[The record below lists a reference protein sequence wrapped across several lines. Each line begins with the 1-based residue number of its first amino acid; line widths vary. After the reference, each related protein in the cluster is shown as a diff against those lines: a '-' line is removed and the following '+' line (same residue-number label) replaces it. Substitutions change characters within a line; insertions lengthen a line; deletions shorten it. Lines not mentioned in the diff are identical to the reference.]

1 MKEFE
6 KIAKVN
12 DRFQAIVAEFL
23 IADDSDVSGSL
34 HHLDDDTL
42 AAFTEGSM
50 SQREAKP
57 VVAHLAACGHC
68 RNITVELVR
77 TEMAMAGDDRTELA
91 AESTPATISSVLS
104 GIVSRLFER
113 NDAAVFA
120 HGEKEE
126 SDEEE
131 KVDDDK
137 NSVDKPGEGR

>member
-23 IADDSDVSGSL
+23 IADDSTISGSL
-34 HHLDDDTL
+34 QHIDDDTL
-42 AAFTEGSM
+42 TAFTEGSM

-77 TEMAMAGDDRTELA
+77 TEMAMAGEDRTEMA
-91 AESTPATISSVLS
+91 TESTPATISSVLS

-126 SDEEE
+126 DDEEDKAEE
-131 KVDDDK
+131 KDK
-137 NSVDKPGEGR
+137 KE

>member
-23 IADDSDVSGSL
+23 IADDSDISGSL

-42 AAFTEGSM
+42 TAFTEGSI
-50 SQREAKP
+50 SQREARP

-77 TEMAMAGDDRTELA
+77 TEMAMAGEDRTELA
-91 AESTPATISSVLS
+91 AESTPASVSSVLS

-113 NDAAVFA
+113 SDAAVFA

-126 SDEEE
+126 DT
-131 KVDDDK
+131 DDDK
-137 NSVDKPGEGR
+137 TKESDKKE

>member
-12 DRFQAIVAEFL
+12 DGFQAIVAEFL

-42 AAFTEGSM
+42 TAFTEGSM
-50 SQREAKP
+50 SQREARP
-57 VVAHLAACGHC
+57 VVTHLAACGHC

-113 NDAAVFA
+113 SDAAVFA

-126 SDEEE
+126 EADEKETDESDKKE
-131 KVDDDK
+131 
-137 NSVDKPGEGR
+137 

>member
-1 MKEFE
+1 MMKEFE

-23 IADDSDVSGSL
+23 IADDSDISGSL

-50 SQREAKP
+50 SQREARP
-57 VVAHLAACGHC
+57 VVAHLSACGHC

-77 TEMAMAGDDRTELA
+77 TEMAMAGEDRNEPVT
-91 AESTPATISSVLS
+91 ESTPATISSVLS

-113 NDAAVFA
+113 SDAAVFA

-126 SDEEE
+126 
-131 KVDDDK
+131 DDDE
-137 NSVDKPGEGR
+137 DKTKESDKED